1 MITIENKLDQSVR
14 EIMTKEVLSVD
25 VTERILEVQHLL
37 LSKHIRHAPV
47 MKDGELVGILSL
59 TDLQRMSF
67 SNTYGDDESSADDA
81 ISNLFTA
88 GMVMHKDPVTV
99 SPDSNITEIAK
110 IFVEREFHALPV
122 VENNV
127 LVGIITTTDILKML
141 VK

>member
-1 MITIENKLDQSVR
+1 MITIENKLDQPVR
-14 EIMTKEVLSVD
+14 DIMTKEVLSVD
-25 VTERILEVQHLL
+25 VSERILEVQHLL
-37 LSKHIRHAPV
+37 ISKHIRHAPV
-47 MKDGELVGILSL
+47 MREKSLVGILSL

-67 SNTYGDDESSADDA
+67 SNTYGEEESSADDA

-88 GMVMHKDPVTV
+88 GMVMHKDPITV
-99 SPDSNITEIAK
+99 SPDSNIAEVAK

-122 VENNV
+122 VENEE